1 LASNIVILPTL
12 GDFSMIP
19 LVNRRKTQLSL
30 AFPSSVLQPIRNNLV
45 ATLRLA
51 EIARAAAIFRVDE
64 ILVYLERDRPADRR
78 LQRFVALILDYLA
91 TPQYIRKRAFG
102 MSRDLRYAGALP
114 PLRTPNQLV
123 PASEGQVKLGDIRE
137 GIMTGIGPKAT
148 VDVGLGPEF
157 SLDSPRS
164 SLKLGTRGLFRLV
177 NVEQRRVEAA
187 EWDDLNVYWRYR
199 VSAPTTSIRGVLGA
213 RNGWL
218 KIGTSRY
225 GDPLSGS
232 EESLRRLANER
243 GRALLVFGSP
253 SHGLRE
259 ILAEEKINVR
269 DAFDLTLNTAIGQ
282 GVATVRTEEAV
293 LISLSVLNEV
303 LD

>member
-1 LASNIVILPTL
+1 MTV
-12 GDFSMIP
+12 
-19 LVNRRKTQLSL
+19 

-64 ILVYLERDRPADRR
+64 VLVYLERDRPTDRH
-78 LQRFVALILDYLA
+78 LQRFAALILDYLA

-123 PASEGQVKLGDIRE
+123 PSSEDQVKVGDIRE
-137 GIMTGIGPKAT
+137 GIITDIRPMAT
-148 VDVGLGPEF
+148 VDVGLGSKF
-157 SLDSPRS
+157 SLGPPRNP
-164 SLKLGTRGLFRLV
+164 LKLGARGLFKLV
-177 NVEQRRVEAA
+177 SVKQRRVEPA
-187 EWDDLNVYWRYR
+187 EWDDLDVYWRYR
-199 VSAPTTSIRGVLGA
+199 VSAPMSSIGGVLGA
-213 RNGWL
+213 RDGWL
-218 KIGTSRY
+218 KIGTSKY

-232 EESLRRLANER
+232 EESLRKLADER
-243 GRALLVFGSP
+243 DKALLVFGSP
-253 SHGLRE
+253 SRGLRE
-259 ILAEEKINVR
+259 ILSEEKINVR

>member
-1 LASNIVILPTL
+1 
-12 GDFSMIP
+12 MIQ
-19 LVNRRKTQLSL
+19 LVDKRKTLL
-30 AFPSSVLQPIRNNLV
+30 AVAFPSSVLQPIRNNLV

-64 ILVYLERDRPADRR
+64 VLVYLERDRPADRR
-78 LQRFVALILDYLA
+78 LQRFAALILDYLA
-91 TPQYIRKRAFG
+91 TPQYIRKRAFR

-123 PASEGQVKLGDIRE
+123 PASERQVKAGDIRE
-137 GIMTGIGPKAT
+137 GIITGVRPKAS
-148 VDVGLGPEF
+148 VDIGLGPEF
-157 SLDSPRS
+157 WLDSPKGP
-164 SLKLGTRGLFRLV
+164 LKIGARGLFRLTD
-177 NVEQRRVEAA
+177 VERRRVEGA
-187 EWDDLNVYWRYR
+187 EWYDLSAYWRYR
-199 VSAPTTSIRGVLGA
+199 VSAPTASISGVLAA
-213 RNGWL
+213 RDGWL

-225 GDPLSGS
+225 GDPLKGS
-232 EESLRRLANER
+232 EDSLRKLADER

-253 SHGLRE
+253 SRGLRE
-259 ILAEEKINVR
+259 ILAEEKVNVR